1 MKFIPIDYSRQKGI
15 VRFLFVFLFYFDF
28 FITLLPMWSASPLY
42 AFVSPEVLGR
52 IWLLSSLGILIACG
66 FFILINQRRIYNKLV
81 VGSVV
86 IVYLFYLFSI
96 TINGFKSGSIA
107 ILGIPISFFIMFDT
121 IKQYKFGERHLNF
134 IFYLLLAWS
143 FTPLILCIIPS
154 LRYSFF
160 LTPEGGYTTFSG
172 FAIHRNF
179 YGILLG
185 VLYLLLC
192 VKKMSFLLKFLLLS
206 ILLFCMILS
215 ASRTAIISCIAI
227 TCALIYYSES
237 IKKKTKVI
245 FFAVTIILSSVIY
258 WILTNPEFSMREIDE
273 DSGREDIITGFIE
286 LIQNSPFWGYGEE
299 VTYYSRLF
307 PNGAIAHN
315 FLLQTTANY
324 GIFVTLSFVIL
335 LVIVFYYSQPFSKII
350 LLYLIIWG
358 LTQPYFGFG
367 AFSPHVLIPMFVG
380 YFLDN
385 NMSSMQKNRF

>member
-1 MKFIPIDYSRQKGI
+1 
-15 VRFLFVFLFYFDF
+15 
-28 FITLLPMWSASPLY
+28 MWSASPLY

-81 VGSVV
+81 VGGII
-86 IVYLFYLFSI
+86 IVYLFFLFSI

-192 VKKMSFLLKFLLLS
+192 VKKMSFFLKFLLLS

-385 NMSSMQKNRF
+385 NMSSMQKNKF

>member
-1 MKFIPIDYSRQKGI
+1 
-15 VRFLFVFLFYFDF
+15 
-28 FITLLPMWSASPLY
+28 
-42 AFVSPEVLGR
+42 
-52 IWLLSSLGILIACG
+52 
-66 FFILINQRRIYNKLV
+66 
-81 VGSVV
+81 
-86 IVYLFYLFSI
+86 
-96 TINGFKSGSIA
+96 
-107 ILGIPISFFIMFDT
+107 
-121 IKQYKFGERHLNF
+121 
-134 IFYLLLAWS
+134 
-143 FTPLILCIIPS
+143 
-154 LRYSFF
+154 
-160 LTPEGGYTTFSG
+160 
-172 FAIHRNF
+172 
-179 YGILLG
+179 
-185 VLYLLLC
+185 
-192 VKKMSFLLKFLLLS
+192 MSFLLKFLLLS